1 MKKILAII
9 SFLILFCITGTI
21 ESNASSN
28 NLYLDN
34 LYFETNVNSNG
45 NMEVTEIWDIDIEE
59 TNTLYKTFKM
69 DSSKFSSITDVKVTD
84 ITDDNNYEFSKIY
97 NEMYHVTKNCYYG
110 LINSNGEFEI
120 AWGIGMDDSSGH
132 RKYKIQYTVED
143 AVLKCND
150 CAELYWQ
157 FIGEDFQIDAKN
169 IEGTIMLPD
178 TENSDDIKIWGHTED
193 LNGEIYLKS
202 GNQIQFNVNNFKSGR
217 YVEVRIAMPKNM
229 VNLATR
235 ENDQKSLQTIINEE
249 TIWAN
254 EANARRDAINQARKN
269 ICILV
274 AIIYIIL
281 DIIMIYRII
290 KNKQKLGTMHKI
302 KPTQEIEYYRE
313 IPNED
318 STPAEALYLLKGY
331 TAAFS
336 SEEFGRIFSGTL
348 LQLSLKKLI
357 EFETEA
363 GNDKIINIK
372 LIDKE
377 KTQELEKTSEILIY
391 EFLKEALFQKEMITS
406 KELLK
411 YIKKNPTKITKLK
424 EKIDSSTEQILIQN
438 GRIDSEQK
446 KQKENYVLGCVGYV
460 CVIFMIFIS
469 SMFLLLEE
477 YITIN
482 SLLTVIQVLSSIITI
497 TAIVFNIKIQC
508 KLNIYTQKGVD
519 EHEQWKGLMKY
530 MKEFS
535 LLKEREVP
543 ELVLWEK
550 FLVYATAFGIADK
563 VLKQLKIVYPNIE
576 QMDNFATFTYMNMMM
591 HTDFNSSIVNSIS
604 SSISSAYSSASG
616 GGGGFS
622 GGGGGG
628 RWTAAE
634 VVVDKPLSIM
644 LIILSKI
651 REELI

>member
-460 CVIFMIFIS
+460 CVIFMIFMS